1 MILKAK
7 RWLHEFGILGMN
19 RRNAEF
25 IMRFNPRSSFPLVD
39 NKLMTKRLAET
50 YRIPTPPLYHVIE
63 YHGDIAG
70 LQEMLN
76 DHKDFV
82 IKPARGAGGSGIL
95 LITNHQELRFFKPN
109 GEVMSWTDL
118 TYHIFDILS
127 GVYSLE
133 GLEDRA
139 LIETFI
145 HPDPVFASVTYYGVP
160 DIRIVVYR
168 GVPVMG
174 MIRLPTKASDG
185 KANLHRGAIGVGVD
199 MMEGV
204 TTTAVHRSIIITH
217 HPDTG
222 YPLSDIP
229 VPYWKEMLYMATRTF
244 DMTGLGYLGAD
255 MVIDRERGPLLLEL
269 NARPGLQIQIANRK
283 GLWSRLELIDK
294 APPDIFTTPEM
305 RVEWALKTFAP

>member
-1 MILKAK
+1 
-7 RWLHEFGILGMN
+7 
-19 RRNAEF
+19 
-25 IMRFNPRSSFPLVD
+25 
-39 NKLMTKRLAET
+39 
-50 YRIPTPPLYHVIE
+50 
-63 YHGDIAG
+63 
-70 LQEMLN
+70 
-76 DHKDFV
+76 
-82 IKPARGAGGSGIL
+82 
-95 LITNHQELRFFKPN
+95 
-109 GEVMSWTDL
+109 
-118 TYHIFDILS
+118 
-127 GVYSLE
+127 
-133 GLEDRA
+133 
-139 LIETFI
+139 
-145 HPDPVFASVTYYGVP
+145 
-160 DIRIVVYR
+160 
-168 GVPVMG
+168 
-174 MIRLPTKASDG
+174 
-185 KANLHRGAIGVGVD
+185 